1 MKALQ
6 CAPAENL
13 LDVWTDPR
21 LALSPAA
28 TLAGKVIPPLN
39 EALKTSLIWSKSNS
53 SESGQL
59 GLFAMEI
66 ATMKRSGQQSLERIL
81 N

>member
-1 MKALQ
+1 
-6 CAPAENL
+6 
-13 LDVWTDPR
+13 

-28 TLAGKVIPPLN
+28 TVAGKVIPSLN

-59 GLFAMEI
+59 GLFAMEM
-66 ATMKRSGQQSLERIL
+66 ATRIL